1 MHMTAKR
8 KEIQKLMAGAPRL
21 VHALNSLEEAGHQ
34 AHLVGGSVRDALM
47 GKTPSDFDISTSA
60 HPEVVGEIFARQGRA
75 VHPTGIDHGTQTIVI
90 DEEPFEITTWRRDVA
105 TDGRRATIQYAN
117 RIEDDAER
125 RDFTVNALYASAD
138 GTVVDPTGRGIAD
151 AAARR
156 ISFVG
161 DAETRIRED
170 HLRILRFYRFA
181 ASHGCGRMPAED
193 LAACEAHA
201 GFVAT
206 LPRERI
212 GAEMLKLVC
221 ARDAAGSLG
230 AMQRAGLT
238 EIVLPG
244 MKLEPEA
251 IEERLGRVAIQE
263 RMLGLAPCPMRR
275 LGVLTDEAPQAD
287 LKLSNRDTK
296 RFEQVRDAARS
307 SAGAGEIGYRFG
319 VEIGEEALV
328 QRYATGQD
336 DATSARALSAMRHG
350 AEQVFPVKAADLMD
364 RFKGKALGDELRRQE
379 AAWIAAGFP
388 AARRASAVEID

>member
-1 MHMTAKR
+1 MAQQR
-8 KEIQKLMAGAPRL
+8 KEILKLMAGAPRL
-21 VHALNSLEEAGHQ
+21 VSALKSLEEAGHQ

-60 HPEVVGEIFARQGRA
+60 HPEVVAEIFAAQGRS
-75 VHPTGIDHGTQTIVI
+75 VHPTGIEHGTQTVVI

-105 TDGRRATIQYAN
+105 TDGRRATIQFAD
-117 RIEDDAER
+117 RLEDDAER
-125 RDFTVNALYASAD
+125 RDFTVNALYAAAD
-138 GTVVDPTGRGIAD
+138 GTVVDPTGRGLAD

-161 DAETRIRED
+161 DAETRIKED

-201 GFVAT
+201 GLVAS
-206 LPRERI
+206 LPKERI

-221 ARDAAGSLG
+221 ARDAAGSLE
-230 AMQRAGLT
+230 AMQEADLT
-238 EIVLPG
+238 RTILPG
-244 MKLEPEA
+244 MKLEPEILA
-251 IEERLGRVAIQE
+251 DRLGRAALQE
-263 RMLGLAPCPMRR
+263 RMLGLAPCPIRR
-275 LGVLTDEAPQAD
+275 LGVLVDAAPQAE

-296 RFEQVRDAARS
+296 RFEQIHAAAQSDAGPA
-307 SAGAGEIGYRFG
+307 EIGYRFG
-319 VEIGEEALV
+319 AEIGEEALV
-328 QRYATGQD
+328 NRYARGQD
-336 DATSARALSAMRHG
+336 EAATAQALAQMRHG

-379 AAWIAAGFP
+379 AQWIAGGFP
-388 AARRASAVEID
+388 NSRKKPAALEID